1 MVALS
6 RQASQG
12 TGARSHAAEGEEQ
25 GEISCARIHHGRYVP
40 AEFRGHRL
48 GLLDLPTCESSYVA
62 KRRKPKRDEACK
74 LALKGTWKFN
84 GHGLPYTERWTFTPA
99 KRRNARRVRPSFKLK
114 INRVRNLPTLPELK
128 LKVDGFKV
136 ICRIR
141 RDRFDWRPDQYQ
153 LKSVQ
158 WTRLPKIE
166 TNIDHGFAP
175 FSGGKS
181 V

>member
-1 MVALS
+1 MPKTLW
-6 RQASQG
+6 
-12 TGARSHAAEGEEQ
+12 GEPYKLVLP
-25 GEISCARIHHGRYVP
+25 GE
-40 AEFRGHRL
+40 
-48 GLLDLPTCESSYVA
+48 
-62 KRRKPKRDEACK
+62 
-74 LALKGTWKFN
+74 WKFN
-84 GHGLPYTERWTFTPA
+84 GPGLHYTERFTFIPA
-99 KRRNARRVRPSFKLK
+99 KRRNARRVRPSFNLK

-136 ICRIR
+136 IWRIR

-153 LKSVQ
+153 LKTVH

-166 TNIDHGFAP
+166 TNINHGFAP